1 MTASGVGTSSPAVG
15 FRFVMDVHSKVQ
27 VLLMDGKGQ
36 PLRAFP
42 LRPGAEKVALTG
54 INVRA

>member
-1 MTASGVGTSSPAVG
+1 
-15 FRFVMDVHSKVQ
+15 MDVHSKVQ